1 MIGLAKKTINRGIVF
16 ADGSDVFNSFF
27 EIGYTPLNKNP
38 EIIAGINKIAELIG
52 SMSIHLK
59 QETDRGN
66 IRVINGLSR
75 FVDITPCKTM
85 IRSNWIQVI
94 VKNLLLYGDGNAV
107 VVPKSK
113 KGLLDDLMP
122 LPPHSYNILNEGMGY
137 SININGA
144 RHDPQDLLHFV
155 YNPSVNEPYK
165 GEGYK
170 VVLKDLVSNLSQA
183 RATEKGFLANPLP
196 PIIIKVDSTED
207 ALSTEEGRDKVANKF
222 LKNKEEGKPWL
233 LPAEEFQVESVKPL
247 TLADLALSDTY
258 KLNKMTVASILKI
271 PPFLLGVGNFKTP
284 EWDNFINTTIMGI
297 CRVIEQELTK
307 KLLLSPELFFTFN
320 LKSLHSYDMKRIAS
334 TMSSLYKMGIV
345 TGNEVRQSIGLTPL
359 DGLDKLIILENFIH
373 MDKIDEQL
381 KLIQK
386 GKGDDDDYED
396 EGDE

>member
-1 MIGLAKKTINRGIVF
+1 MTKKKTNRGIVF
-16 ADGSDVFNSFF
+16 ADGSDVFASFF
-27 EIGYTPLNKNP
+27 EVGYTPLDKNP
-38 EIIAGINKIAELIG
+38 EIIAGVNKIAELVG

-66 IRVINGLSR
+66 IRVVNGLSR
-75 FVDITPCKTM
+75 FLDITPCKTM
-85 IRSNWIQVI
+85 VRSNWIQVI
-94 VKNLLLYGDGNAV
+94 VKNLLISGNGNAV
-107 VVPKSK
+107 VLPKSK
-113 KGLLDDLMP
+113 EGLLDDLVP
-122 LPPHSYNILNEGMGY
+122 LPPHSYSILNEGMGY

-144 RHDPQDLLHFV
+144 RHDPNNLLHFV
-155 YNPSVNEPYK
+155 YNPSVNEPYR

-170 VVLKDLVSNLSQA
+170 IALKDLVVNLSQA

-196 PIIIKVDSTED
+196 PIIIKVDSTEE
-207 ALSTEEGRDKVANKF
+207 ALSSEEGRDRVAAKF

-247 TLADLALSDTY
+247 TLSDLALSDTY

-307 KLLLSPELFFTFN
+307 KLLLSPDLFFAFN
-320 LKSLHSYDMKRIAS
+320 LKSLHSYDMKRMAS

-359 DGLDKLIILENFIH
+359 EGLDELTILENFIH

-386 GKGDDDDYED
+386 GKGDDEED
-396 EGDE
+396 EDESDE